1 MGNEDSGWV
10 FDSLVGFL
18 KGPIWSSPLLTF
30 VEERSIIFEPE
41 MEDNKEY
48 FEAYQEYKNLV
59 DLLLGSYMEDMGITP
74 EQFEHACTVNKQT
87 KIPVQFQQSLFEQI
101 WAANEYLVFKRM
113 MIQKNLE
120 LQLQALSMI
129 EQKFGLTPASLTCGP
144 DTHLPQEELVMDEL
158 LSKQSQEE
166 DPTEETEED
175 LKKEHERLA
184 NKYASEKA
192 ALKEALNISTNSLL
206 SFTDVKEPS
215 EDCQATGDPWDGD
228 LIPELLKRP
237 SPLPSI
243 SNLRVADEGRSGGE
257 AGQQI
262 VEKLP
267 IEPEN
272 QEEMKKRE
280 EYLKERRDQLVA
292 LKKQARCQ
300 YLETVKR
307 RPSTA
312 RNVAEATMKGESN
325 LENTPAP
332 DPSIIQVRKALAARL
347 KAEVVDP

>member
-1 MGNEDSGWV
+1 MGTEDSGWV

-30 VEERSIIFEPE
+30 VEERSIIFESE

-144 DTHLPQEELVMDEL
+144 DAHFPQEELVMDEL

-175 LKKEHERLA
+175 LKKEHQRLA
-184 NKYASEKA
+184 TKYESEKA
-192 ALKEALNISTNSLL
+192 ALKEALDISTNSLH
-206 SFTDVKEPS
+206 SFSDVREGP
-215 EDCQATGDPWDGD
+215 EDCQATGDPWDDD

-243 SNLRVADEGRSGGE
+243 SNLCDYGHGE
-257 AGQQI
+257 AAQQI
-262 VEKLP
+262 VEKTP

-272 QEEMKKRE
+272 HEEMRKRE

-300 YLETVKR
+300 YLETVKK

-312 RNVAEATMKGESN
+312 RSIAEATMKGESN
-325 LENTPAP
+325 LEHSTAS